1 MSAATMDAPM
11 AMPLAGL
18 QEGDLLLMMG
28 DGPLS
33 DLIAW
38 ASDGVYSHAAIV
50 VDGGELVEASLAGVR
65 RYPLAA
71 RMQEQA
77 HFHYIDAYRLRDRRG
92 CAFTP
97 ADLGLVGRHAKDM
110 LGAPYAIDQ
119 LALLGVVMAV
129 RGKWPAHPLAR
140 RLVRI
145 ALDRALP
152 AESPGMVCSE
162 VVYRAWAECAATPRG
177 ALAPEIVEG
186 ARGTAPFPDIDWKAL
201 FDEIGPLLGGQ
212 SRVDAA
218 SGLRGAAAPAAD
230 AWLLADGGVHVPD
243 EALEQAR
250 QEVLARLDNR
260 ALMRSSGVDAALD
273 ARPNPRL
280 VSPQDL
286 ANSPRAIRLGR
297 LMSRAEG

>member
-1 MSAATMDAPM
+1 MTMRI
-11 AMPLAGL
+11 AGL

-50 VDGGELVEASLAGVR
+50 ADGGELIEASLAGVR
-65 RYPLAA
+65 RYPLAG

-77 HFHYIDAYRLRDRRG
+77 HFHYIDAFRLRDRRG
-92 CAFTP
+92 DAFTA
-97 ADLGLVGRHAKDM
+97 ADLELVRRHAQDM
-110 LGAPYAIDQ
+110 LGAPYAVDQ

-145 ALDRALP
+145 ALDHALP

-201 FDEIGPLLGGQ
+201 FDEIGPLLGGK

-218 SGLRGAAAPAAD
+218 AGLRGAMPPAATAAD
-230 AWLLADGGVHVPD
+230 AWLLADGAPDVPD

-297 LMSRAEG
+297 LMSRAGD